1 MSYSVT
7 PLTDNC
13 YEGTTCLINKYNIRD
28 ESKLKE
34 LETMITL
41 AKTSEL
47 EKETLKEDFDEDG
60 YRAIHRAIFES
71 LYDWAGEYRT
81 IDISKKGTFFAEYNT
96 IPELLKNCLKRMR
109 DMNYFRGLCFDE
121 FVEEI
126 VDIYCSTNYIHPFRE
141 GNGRTQRVFI
151 TQLIRYNGYDIKFSE
166 VDTDYLM
173 LATIQSAQ
181 GVTDYLKE
189 IFKKHIKP
197 VS

>member
-7 PLTDNC
+7 PLTDKC

-47 EKETLKEDFDEDG
+47 EKETLKDSFNEDD
-60 YRAIHRAIFES
+60 YRAIHRAIFEP
-71 LYDWAGEYRT
+71 LYDWAREYRA

-109 DMNYFRGLCFDE
+109 DMNYFRGLGSDE

-126 VDIYCSTNYIHPFRE
+126 VDIYCSTNYIHPC
-141 GNGRTQRVFI
+141 
-151 TQLIRYNGYDIKFSE
+151 K
-166 VDTDYLM
+166 
-173 LATIQSAQ
+173 SAR
-181 GVTDYLKE
+181 KCA
-189 IFKKHIKP
+189 
-197 VS
+197 VSPRGASYAVILNCNFGI